1 MKKRILLVEDE
12 EHLLDAIKLNLDL
25 EGYAVTVAKNGREA
39 VNEIN
44 GKRFDLVVLDI
55 MLPELNGLKVCE
67 YIRSKNKD
75 LPVLFLSARGTTSD
89 RVEGL
94 KIGGDDYLP
103 KPFDLEELLLRIGI
117 LLKRSNVIKEKT
129 NLEEVF
135 IFGSNKVNFTT
146 FEISGVDNI
155 VITKLDVLDFLEEIK
170 ICTGYL
176 IDNNKY
182 DYLPS
187 SETLQKKITPIYRHF
202 KGWNSSTFGLTKWSE
217 LPKLAQNYICEIE
230 KLIETKISIISTG
243 PERTQTIKRDDLF

>member
-39 VNEIN
+39 VDEIN

-75 LPVLFLSARGTTSD
+75 LPVLFLSARGTTAD

-117 LLKRSNVIKEKT
+117 LLKRSVNVKEKSKI
-129 NLEEVF
+129 EEVF
-135 IFGSNKVNFTT
+135 IFGPNKVNFTT
-146 FEISGVDNI
+146 FEIVGVDENPKQI
-155 VITKLDVLDFLEEIK
+155 SNREIELLRMFVKHKNTVVSREKILENVW
-170 ICTGYL
+170 GYNVYPSTRT
-176 IDNNKY
+176 IDNYILAFRKY
-182 DYLPS
+182 
-187 SETLQKKITPIYRHF
+187 F
-202 KGWNSSTFGLTKWSE
+202 
-217 LPKLAQNYICEIE
+217 E
-230 KLIETKISIISTG
+230 KDSKNPHYFLSVRGVGYK
-243 PERTQTIKRDDLF
+243 FCV